1 MKNIGNWFKQL
12 GKKLI
17 TALRHFMQG
26 RYGMDKLNLVLLW
39 VSVAV
44 VFASMFLP
52 GIFGLLFTIL
62 AYVLMGLA
70 IFRTLSR
77 NTYKRY
83 RENRRFLRMIDRI
96 KDREHRYYSCPKCR
110 QPVRVPK
117 GKGKISITCPKCK
130 EKFIKKT

>member
-1 MKNIGNWFKQL
+1 MKNIGNWFKNL
-12 GKKLI
+12 GKNMG
-17 TALRHFMQG
+17 TALRRFMQG
-26 RYGMDKLNLVLLW
+26 RYGMDKLNLVILW

-44 VFASMFLP
+44 VVIAMFLS
-52 GIFGLLFTIL
+52 GIAGLIFTVL

-83 RENRRFLRMIDRI
+83 RENRRFLLLIDRI
-96 KDREHRYYSCPKCR
+96 KDRDHKYYTCPKCR

-117 GKGKISITCPKCK
+117 GKGKIAITCPKCK